1 MAIPSPANAIYKK
14 MAPDGQRIA
23 DPTFAWLDS
32 LLDIIIRLDISL
44 RWFFFDREE
53 QAMENSQV
61 PNQTIEM
68 AERNVIWLV
77 QNAIRQKRR
86 LQIGNAWLTLAKTRL
101 IAQSNY
107 FIWIP

>member
-1 MAIPSPANAIYKK
+1 
-14 MAPDGQRIA
+14 
-23 DPTFAWLDS
+23 
-32 LLDIIIRLDISL
+32 
-44 RWFFFDREE
+44 
-53 QAMENSQV
+53 MENSQV

>member
-1 MAIPSPANAIYKK
+1 MV
-14 MAPDGQRIA
+14 
-23 DPTFAWLDS
+23 
-32 LLDIIIRLDISL
+32 
-44 RWFFFDREE
+44 FFFDREE